1 MKSLKT
7 TIFALFIMLAII
19 SCGKD
24 DTSSQTSTFS
34 VNPESI
40 GFTRNAGSKSV
51 DVTCKGAWS
60 ASVSGSWASVN
71 PSTSSGNGS
80 VSISVTANPD
90 QYKSRSCVVTITNG
104 DEYKDVSVLQ
114 KATSK

>member
-90 QYKSRSCVVTITNG
+90 QYKSLLVEREAAWNQHLNNPKFLDLI
-104 DEYKDVSVLQ
+104 K
-114 KATSK
+114 K